1 MAMNP
6 QGIEIA
12 TASRRSRTWF
22 WAIALV
28 WLTFLFILATV
39 VLPEMKQ
46 LGHVPTDRNW
56 LWLYR
61 TVLFFF
67 LGLPL
72 VLMLYNAVLATG
84 ALKHGRFPPPN
95 YPLLGNTRVLIG
107 RPAKRKAW
115 GLLLSAVIGATATS
129 VLLLALI
136 R

>member
-67 LGLPL
+67 
-72 VLMLYNAVLATG
+72 
-84 ALKHGRFPPPN
+84 
-95 YPLLGNTRVLIG
+95 
-107 RPAKRKAW
+107 
-115 GLLLSAVIGATATS
+115 
-129 VLLLALI
+129 
-136 R
+136 

>member
-6 QGIEIA
+6 EGIEIA

-28 WLTFLFILATV
+28 WLTFLFILAAV

-46 LGHVPTDRNW
+46 LGHVPTDRNG

-61 TVLFFF
+61 TVLLFF

-72 VLMLYNAVLATG
+72 VLMVYNTVLATG

-95 YPLLGNTRVLIG
+95 YPLLGNSRVLIG
-107 RPAKRKAW
+107 RPAKWKAW
-115 GLLLSAVIGATATS
+115 RLFVTSLIAATATS

>member
-1 MAMNP
+1 
-6 QGIEIA
+6 
-12 TASRRSRTWF
+12 
-22 WAIALV
+22 
-28 WLTFLFILATV
+28 
-39 VLPEMKQ
+39 
-46 LGHVPTDRNW
+46 
-56 LWLYR
+56 
-61 TVLFFF
+61 
-67 LGLPL
+67 
-72 VLMLYNAVLATG
+72 MLYNAVLATG

>member
-1 MAMNP
+1 MTMNP

-61 TVLFFF
+61 TVLLFF

-72 VLMLYNAVLATG
+72 VLMVYNTVLATG
-84 ALKHGRFPPPN
+84 ALKQRGPPGASEAA
-95 YPLLGNTRVLIG
+95 LLVVSVIPSARWPRTLDVTKWPAQAATR
-107 RPAKRKAW
+107 W
-115 GLLLSAVIGATATS
+115 
-129 VLLLALI
+129 
-136 R
+136 

>member
-1 MAMNP
+1 
-6 QGIEIA
+6 
-12 TASRRSRTWF
+12 
-22 WAIALV
+22 
-28 WLTFLFILATV
+28 
-39 VLPEMKQ
+39 MKQ
-46 LGHVPTDRNW
+46 LGHVPTDRNS

-72 VLMLYNAVLATG
+72 VLMLYNALLATG

-107 RPAKRKAW
+107 RPAMRKAC
-115 GLLLSAVIGATATS
+115 GVLLSALIGATPPY

-136 R
+136 RSYPDLAARP